1 MRTAQYAP
9 MQAHRPLKHRLLASL
24 IAAPLAL
31 LGGCHTITPATPAS
45 FKVYEQEQF
54 LANAPHVRSY
64 AVNPAQAC
72 LAVRRVLLGQGYML
86 TVEESAKLHGR
97 KYFRPSNGTGVELA
111 IQVSCLPEQRA
122 EHHSQVFV
130 TAWQDEFVTKRNP
143 VAASV
148 GAPVLGNLSMP
159 VAMTDEALV
168 KIGVETVFD
177 VSFYQR
183 FFALVGAQL
192 APQ

>member
-1 MRTAQYAP
+1 MRSRQFVSGGWIRALGA
-9 MQAHRPLKHRLLASL
+9 AS
-24 IAAPLAL
+24 ALAL
-31 LGGCHTITPATPAS
+31 SGCHTITPPTPTS

-54 LANAPHVRSY
+54 QSNAPHVRSY
-64 AVNPAQAC
+64 AVQPAQAC

-86 TVEESAKLHGR
+86 TVEETAKLHAR
-97 KYFRPSNGTGVELA
+97 KYFRPSSGSGVELA
-111 IQVSCLPEQRA
+111 VQVTCLPERHNEQ
-122 EHHSQVFV
+122 HSQVFV

-143 VAASV
+143 IAASV

-177 VSFYQR
+177 AGFYQR
-183 FFALVGAQL
+183 FFALVNEQFATR
-192 APQ
+192 

>member
-1 MRTAQYAP
+1 MNHFQQARAWVLAIATTTP
-9 MQAHRPLKHRLLASL
+9 M
-24 IAAPLAL
+24 AL
-31 LGGCHTITPATPAS
+31 TGCHTIVPPATGN
-45 FKVYEQEQF
+45 FKVYELEQF
-54 LANAPHVRSY
+54 QSSAPHVRRY
-64 AVNPAQAC
+64 PVTPAQAC
-72 LAVRRVLLGQGYML
+72 LGARRVLLGQGYML
-86 TVEESAKLHGR
+86 TVEETSKLHAR

-111 IQVSCLPEQRA
+111 VQVTCMAEPKNEQA
-122 EHHSQVFV
+122 SQVFV

-177 VSFYQR
+177 AGFYQR
-183 FFALVGAQL
+183 FFALVNEQFATR
-192 APQ
+192 